1 MAPRNS
7 MALVVSTL
15 LVFVVLPQEQARAAA
30 GCSTTTPNLGQLVT
44 CTAAG
49 TETITVP
56 AGAGT
61 AQVVVTGG
69 GGGSG
74 RSDAGGKSSGAGGSA
89 AVVTAVLNVVAGTVD
104 IKVAAGGGGG
114 GGTTPAGGG
123 GYSSI
128 SQDISS
134 VSTPMVIAG
143 GGGGGAQGLSA
154 AGGNGGSGG
163 DGASGGTAAGSR
175 GGTGPGTG
183 NFPGGLGGSD
193 GTGGARSSTNNSN
206 AGANWLAGGSGG
218 AGTSSYSAGGGDG
231 YGGGASGETNNS
243 APAGASGGG
252 AGGSYAN
259 PTYASSVTYSTANRS
274 GVAPYYGA
282 GGLAVTA
289 GSSAENGR
297 AGYIGT
303 VQITFLG
310 SELTPTFDTPIRT
323 SDGFTAQI
331 TNYDPSF
338 IWDLSATSGTGS
350 INGSGVLTVTGL
362 TAGSTS
368 TVTVDT
374 SRAGYANGSSTV
386 SGSALDAGLTPSLGT
401 PTSTIDGFTV
411 SVNNYDPHFTW
422 SVSTD
427 VGSATID
434 VSNLVTVAG
443 LFAGESATVTVE
455 TAQAGYAPGSSTS
468 TASAIPGAP
477 SAPTGV
483 VGTAGNSSVSV
494 TWGVPVHTGGSAITT
509 YEVTSSP
516 GAATC
521 STSTTSCTVT
531 GLTNGTSYTFTVTAA
546 NSVNTSSPSSPSAAV
561 TPAVPAPPQPSNP
574 GGGSTPASEPAES
587 SVPTS
592 PAVIDNGPASV
603 APPSAPGVGVVSAS
617 VNGSAV
623 TIREDSTGS
632 QITLSGNGWTT
643 TITGVDNTRSL
654 TLNSGELI
662 SMTGSGGAPGG
673 IGNTYVYSQPT
684 LLGTYVIAADGTYAT
699 SIQVPASI
707 DAGNHTLQINTP
719 LTSGDVLTVNLGVVI
734 AQKVTRSM
742 QSVKVMVPFISGSW
756 RLSSAAKKMLRGIAR
771 DSREAQ
777 APVTYV
783 SARLTP
789 RGATAAN
796 RKLAQQ
802 RETQICS
809 YLRSVNLSGRCVKKT
824 WILKPGKEGIGPNNI
839 VRLVGNLP

>member
-15 LVFVVLPQEQARAAA
+15 LVFVLLPQEQARAAA

-74 RSDAGGKSSGAGGSA
+74 YSEASVSSGRGGNA
-89 AVVTAVLNVVAGTVD
+89 AMVTATIDVVASTVSVS
-104 IKVAAGGGGG
+104 VAAGGTAGRSSVI
-114 GGTTPAGGG
+114 TGGG
-123 GYSSI
+123 GYSAI
-128 SQDISS
+128 RQDISS

-183 NFPGGLGGSD
+183 NFLGGLGGSD
-193 GTGGARSSTNNSN
+193 GIGGAQSSTNYSN
-206 AGANWLAGGSGG
+206 DGANWSAGG
-218 AGTSSYSAGGGDG
+218 AGGVSSHIYTANGGAG
-231 YGGGASGETNNS
+231 YGGGATGETNLS

-252 AGGSYAN
+252 AGGSYAD
-259 PTYASSVTYSTANRS
+259 PTYTSSVTYATADGSEPRS
-274 GVAPYYGA
+274 PTSFGA
-282 GGLAVTA
+282 GGLAVTND
-289 GSSAENGR
+289 NGR
-297 AGYIGT
+297 NGYGGT

-323 SDGFTAQI
+323 SDGFTTQI

-338 IWDLSATSGTGS
+338 TWDLSATSGTGS
-350 INGSGVLTVTGL
+350 INSSGVLTVTGI

-411 SVNNYDPHFTW
+411 AVNNYDPHFTW

-427 VGSATID
+427 AGSATID
-434 VSNLVTVAG
+434 GSNLVTVTG

-455 TAQAGYAPGSSTS
+455 TTRAGYASDRSTS
-468 TASAIPGAP
+468 TASALPGAP

-531 GLTNGTSYTFTVTAA
+531 GLINGTSYTFTVTAA

-561 TPAVPAPPQPSNP
+561 TPAAPAPPQPSNP
-574 GGGSTPASEPAES
+574 GGGSTPPSEPAES

-623 TIREDSTGS
+623 SIREDATVSR
-632 QITLSGNGWTT
+632 ITLSGNGWTT

-654 TLNSGELI
+654 TLHSGEMI

-684 LLGTYVIAADGTYAT
+684 LLGTYVIAADGTYAA

-719 LTSGDVLTVNLGVVI
+719 LTNGDVLTVNLGVVI

-756 RLSSAAKKMLRGIAR
+756 RLSSAAQKMLRGIAR

-809 YLRSVNLSGRCVKKT
+809 YLRSMNLSGRCVKKT